1 VDITVR
7 NTPRVGENIMLECSV
22 TTIKDI
28 AFRVDIEWRDN
39 LNELLSKVDGVPV
52 VSSGEDTDHEQHLD
66 VYTIQRVS
74 ASDNGNTY
82 RCTGV
87 INTDPP
93 LKVVNFEVLSIQGK
107 LIING
112 NSL

>member
-1 VDITVR
+1 VDITIR
-7 NTPRVGENIMLECSV
+7 NTPRVGENVMLECSV

-28 AFRVDIEWRDN
+28 AFRVDIEWRDA
-39 LNELLSKVDGVPV
+39 LNRLISKVDGVPV
-52 VSSGEDTDHEQHLD
+52 VSSGEDTDHEQHLN
-66 VYTIQRVS
+66 VYTIQRFS
-74 ASDNGNTY
+74 ARDNGNTY

-93 LKVVNFEVLSIQGK
+93 LRVISLVVVSIQGK
-107 LIING
+107 LINS